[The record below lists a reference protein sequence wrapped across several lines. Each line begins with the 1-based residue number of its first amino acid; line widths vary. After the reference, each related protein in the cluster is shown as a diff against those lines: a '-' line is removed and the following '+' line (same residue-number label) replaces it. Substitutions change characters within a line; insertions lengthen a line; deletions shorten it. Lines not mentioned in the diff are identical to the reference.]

1 MFPAISKQIL
11 KICKEI
17 FSRAE
22 ILAVALYGSRAGGY
36 ARNDSDYDILLVI
49 NNYVSEIKYYNHIF
63 DETNL
68 SILAVDSNLLEF
80 DAEEGGLG
88 DFISGR
94 LTSPYIP
101 LQNEEYLKKIELLVK
116 RRFVKEDLLDLIL
129 EYGILAKQLI
139 IKPEYLA
146 LARMRKRSRLY
157 PPLRYSYHNMFRT
170 ELKNK
175 NLNNILEGYNDVLKN
190 LEKEGSVK
198 KVDENILLSEKYVN
212 DNLSSRT
219 LKQVINVVQ
228 LGQKTLNSYLAHGL
242 AGLSSYNMVMKELTS
257 KIMRE
262 LQNGSE
268 EKELEDPKNYLFIKT
283 SKGFV
288 PLSERASIIEATMKL
303 KKTHQITIKPLGGI
317 INDVYLVEA
326 KDEKFVAKRFTDW
339 FGFKWFTLNLV
350 ALGSKQF
357 TVAGKDRLA
366 NEYSMNIILSEKG
379 MSVPKILFI
388 NAENRLLLTD
398 YIEGMNVLELV
409 RNSFHMDTLPERQ
422 LTHARNIGKLF
433 AKIHSLNVSI
443 GDNKPEN
450 LIISQNGQIYI
461 VDLEQASQGGDIVWD
476 IAEFLYYSG
485 HFGLRVKS
493 GFLDFIKTVI
503 EGYKEEGD
511 TSTLR
516 DATNLTY
523 YKTFLIWT
531 PMSII
536 MKIREL
542 LKNS

>member
-1 MFPAISKQIL
+1 M
-11 KICKEI
+11 KICQEI

-49 NNYVSEIKYYNHIF
+49 NNYLSEIKYHNHIF
-63 DETNL
+63 DETYL
-68 SILAVDSNLLEF
+68 SILAVDRNLLEF
-80 DAEEGGLG
+80 DAKVGGLG
-88 DFISGR
+88 DFASGR

-157 PPLRYSYHNMFRT
+157 PPLRYSYYNMLRT
-170 ELKNK
+170 DLKNN
-175 NLNNILEGYNDVLKN
+175 NLNNILEGYNKILKN
-190 LEKEGSVK
+190 FEDEGSVK
-198 KVDENILLSEKYVN
+198 KVDKNILLTDKYVD

-219 LKQVINVVQ
+219 LKQVINVIQ
-228 LGQKTLNSYLAHGL
+228 LGQKTLNSYLAPGL
-242 AGLSSYNMVMKELTS
+242 AGLSSYNMIMKELTS

-262 LQNGSE
+262 LQNGSD
-268 EKELEDPKNYLFIKT
+268 EKELEDPKNYLFLKT

-326 KDEKFVAKRFTDW
+326 NDEKFVAKRFTDW

-350 ALGSKQF
+350 AVGSKQF

-366 NEYSMNIILSEKG
+366 NEYTMNVILSEKG

-398 YIEGMNVLELV
+398 YIDGLNVLELV
-409 RNSFHMDTLPERQ
+409 RKSFHIDTLPERQ

-493 GFLDFIKTVI
+493 GFLDFIKAVI

-511 TSTLR
+511 TSILR

-523 YKTFLIWT
+523 YKTFLVWT
-531 PMSII
+531 PTSII
-536 MKIREL
+536 MKIRDL